1 MKLPK
6 PGNVK
11 LPKPGKVK
19 LPKPGK
25 LPGNLKLPA
34 FRMQSGFLKKNLITL
49 IAAAVL
55 IIGTGTAYGTL
66 ATRDADR

>member
-1 MKLPK
+1 M
-6 PGNVK
+6 K

-25 LPGNLKLPA
+25 AKLPKPGKLPA
-34 FRMQSGFLKKNLITL
+34 FQIKSGFLKKNLITL

-66 ATRDADR
+66 ATREADRGYDPD